1 MHYTLDLSN
10 FVPQCDQEKYDKEAM
25 LSAVSNDPEGI
36 LYRDSLLMHMTG
48 SSIIVN
54 REKTRTLM
62 AYHKIYNS
70 WAWTGGHADGESDLM
85 RLAIRE
91 AREETGIRKLTPIM
105 DAPVS
110 LEILNVLPH
119 IKNGNYVNLHLHFNL
134 TYALIG
140 DEDEPLFVNEDENT
154 RVGWLPI
161 DELDS
166 YVSEPFM
173 IPIYRK
179 ILDRIINS
187 KD

>member
-1 MHYTLDLSN
+1 MNFIDDLTRFIARN
-10 FVPQCDQEKYDKEAM
+10 DQEKYDKEAM
-25 LSAVSNDPEGI
+25 LQAIARDPEGI
-36 LYRDSLLMHMTG
+36 LSRNSLSMHMTG

-54 REKTRTLM
+54 KDKTRTLM
-62 AYHKIYNS
+62 AYHNIYKS

-91 AREETGIRKLTPIM
+91 AQEETGIKTLVPIW

-110 LEILNVLPH
+110 AEILHVLPH
-119 IKNGNYVNLHLHFNL
+119 IKKRQYVGLHLHFNL

-140 DEDEPLFVNEDENT
+140 DENEPLCVKQDENA

-161 DELDS
+161 DEIEN

-179 ILDRIINS
+179 ILNRIVNPTF
-187 KD
+187 